1 MATTP
6 SAEENRQKAV
16 DLLKESDWVELPTV
30 FDRSYSPHLINHL
43 EFYQY
48 RSDLRKI
55 AVYPVAGDLVWPIR
69 PVEQWSSLE

>member
-6 SAEENRQKAV
+6 SADENKQRAM
-16 DLLKESDWVELPTV
+16 DLLKETDWVELPTV

-43 EFYQY
+43 DFYTY

-55 AVYPVAGDLVWPIR
+55 AVYPVEGDIPWPVK
-69 PVEQWSSLE
+69 PNEQWSQL